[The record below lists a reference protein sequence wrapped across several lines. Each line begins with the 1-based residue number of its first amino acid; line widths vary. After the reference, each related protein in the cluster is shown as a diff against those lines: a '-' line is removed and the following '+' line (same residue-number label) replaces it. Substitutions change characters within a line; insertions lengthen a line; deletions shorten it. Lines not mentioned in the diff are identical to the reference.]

1 MIRGFLCSQTINW
14 GEQGSAPEVGRQTDK
29 QRRKKQER
37 KIVPRQKKKKNGQ
50 NAFIRASRKLWL
62 LSISSFRVNIDA
74 DIISIHGPI
83 CLKYYDG
90 E

>member
-1 MIRGFLCSQTINW
+1 MSKGEKNEKEKFVPPHRWSKCVIRM
-14 GEQGSAPEVGRQTDK
+14 
-29 QRRKKQER
+29 
-37 KIVPRQKKKKNGQ
+37 
-50 NAFIRASRKLWL
+50 SRKLWL

>member
-1 MIRGFLCSQTINW
+1 MSRG
-14 GEQGSAPEVGRQTDK
+14 E
-29 QRRKKQER
+29 KKRER
-37 KIVPRQKKKKNGQ
+37 KIVPPQRWSKCV
-50 NAFIRASRKLWL
+50 IRVSRKLWL
-62 LSISSFRVNIDA
+62 LSISSFKVNIDA